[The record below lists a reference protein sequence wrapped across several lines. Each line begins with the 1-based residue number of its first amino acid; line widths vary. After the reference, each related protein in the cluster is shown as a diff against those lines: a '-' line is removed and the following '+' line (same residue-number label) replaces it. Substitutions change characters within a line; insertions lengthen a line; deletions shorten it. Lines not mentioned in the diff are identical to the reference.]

1 MFPFPPYP
9 CLGVVEELTE
19 TVKVAIR
26 INSLLQPDKSLNLA
40 LVAPIV
46 FGSIVRPLAIVLIDV
61 LLVVTG
67 DPVEELLVL
76 NEPIIDQSAIVS
88 VEVSGLEDSGRT
100 LVRES

>member
-1 MFPFPPYP
+1 MFPFPSYP

-19 TVKVAIR
+19 TVEVAIR

-46 FGSIVRPLAIVLIDV
+46 LGSIVRPLAIVLIDV

-88 VEVSGLEDSGRT
+88 VEVSGLEDSGRM